1 MKQLLKQAIK
11 FSFLILAISI
21 FGCQDDDVVLP
32 EVNSGFTYTL
42 NEDTG
47 TVTFINISSD
57 AETYLWTFGDGGTS
71 TEINP
76 IKTYANGTYEVT
88 LKASSVSGASGT
100 FEDMIIISIPNP
112 MDLPITFDDPN
123 VAYTIET
130 FNGTSFEILDNPDVS
145 GTNNKASNVGAITNS
160 GAAFEG
166 INFDL
171 GTQLDLTTEKT
182 ITMNF
187 WADAPVDVLMKLEQG
202 TGPDMEVTSS
212 HGGTGWETASFDFD
226 SSNKYVRITIFVDGP
241 GTTAGTFYI
250 DDIEQIETTITP
262 IDGCDTDPIFG
273 DTGSGSSTLPL
284 DFETDVA
291 GGSSLFEVF
300 EADTPQLQIV
310 SNPDQ
315 SGINT
320 TATAAKFQAP
330 LGGADYAGT
339 KTVLET
345 PFTLDNTNSTVK
357 IMVWKSVISD
367 VGIKFEANA
376 ASTGEIKIPNTLV
389 NQWEEITFDFSGKIG
404 ETSSTNIDAIVIF
417 PDFDARTQCNI
428 VYFDNVSLSTGG
440 SSGSEPT
447 VAAPTP
453 TAVASDVISVYS
465 DAYTDVSGTD
475 FNPGWGQSTVYS
487 EESIVGDNTML
498 YTGLDYQGI
507 VLGSAQE
514 ASAME
519 FLHIDYWTANS
530 TALNTFVISTG
541 PVEMAKALTVP
552 TGGGW
557 TSVDIPIGDFSGV
570 NLADVIQMKFD
581 GNGDIYLDNIYF
593 YKTGGGSATEP
604 AIAAPAPT
612 AAASDVISVYSDAY
626 TDVSGTDFNPGWGQS
641 TVYSEESIVGDNTML
656 YTGLDYQGI
665 VLGSAQEASAME
677 FLHIDYWT
685 ANSTAL
691 NTFVIS
697 TGPVEMAKALTVPTG
712 GGWTSVDIPIGD
724 FSGVNLA
731 DVIQMKFDGNG
742 DIYLDNIYFY
752 KTGGGSTYNL
762 SLPIDFET
770 SGFGASWTWNVFEND
785 TNDPLEFVANP
796 NASGSNTSSTVAKIT
811 ALQTGAAWVGTETA
825 HGEMGITWDLSAS
838 NAIIKIMVYKTI
850 ISDVGIKLA
859 NPTGGAQGEIKVPNT
874 KINEWEELTFDFSDR
889 IGNGLDG
896 STNIDQIVVFPDFN
910 LDGRTSDNV
919 VYFDNIRFTSN

>member
-11 FSFLILAISI
+11 FSFLILAMSLL
-21 FGCQDDDVVLP
+21 GCDDDDIMLP
-32 EVNSGFTYTL
+32 KVDAGYTYTL
-42 NEDTG
+42 NADTG
-47 TVTFINISSD
+47 TVTFINISTD
-57 AETYLWTFGDGGTS
+57 ARTYLWTFGDGTTS

-76 IKTYANGTYEVT
+76 IKTYANGTYQVT
-88 LKASSVSGASGT
+88 LKATSVSGASGT
-100 FEDMIIISIPNP
+100 FEDTIIISIPNP

-123 VAYTIET
+123 VAYNVAT
-130 FNGTSFEILDNPDVS
+130 FNGASFAILDNPDLS
-145 GTNNKASNVGAITNS
+145 GTNDKASKVGAITNS
-160 GAAFEG
+160 GAEYEG

-171 GTQLDLTTEKT
+171 GTQLDLATEKT

-187 WADAPVDVLMKLEQG
+187 WADAPVDALMKLEQG
-202 TGPDMEVTSS
+202 TGPDIEVTTS
-212 HGGTGWETASFDFD
+212 HGGAGWEMLSFDFD
-226 SSNKYVRITIFVDGP
+226 SSDKYVRITIFVDGP

-250 DDIEQIETTITP
+250 DDIEQTETTITP
-262 IDGCDTDPIFG
+262 IDGCDADPIFG

-284 DFETDVA
+284 DFETGA
-291 GGSSLFEVF
+291 TGGSSLFEVF

-320 TATAAKFQAP
+320 TATVAKFQAP

-404 ETSSTNIDAIVIF
+404 EASSTNIDAIVIF
-417 PDFDARTQCNI
+417 PDFDARTQCN
-428 VYFDNVSLSTGG
+428 VAYFDNVSLSSGG
-440 SSGSEPT
+440 SSGSEPAT
-447 VAAPTP
+447 AAPT
-453 TAVASDVISVYS
+453 
-465 DAYTDVSGTD
+465 
-475 FNPGWGQSTVYS
+475 
-487 EESIVGDNTML
+487 
-498 YTGLDYQGI
+498 
-507 VLGSAQE
+507 
-514 ASAME
+514 
-519 FLHIDYWTANS
+519 
-530 TALNTFVISTG
+530 
-541 PVEMAKALTVP
+541 
-552 TGGGW
+552 
-557 TSVDIPIGDFSGV
+557 
-570 NLADVIQMKFD
+570 
-581 GNGDIYLDNIYF
+581 
-593 YKTGGGSATEP
+593 
-604 AIAAPAPT
+604 PT

-641 TVYSEESIVGDNTML
+641 TVYSEVPIAGDNTML

-665 VLGSAQEASAME
+665 VLGSAQDVSAME
-677 FLHIDYWT
+677 FLHLDYWT
-685 ANSTAL
+685 ANSSAL
-691 NTFVIS
+691 NAFVIS

-712 GGWTSVDIPIGD
+712 GGWTSVDIPLGD
-724 FSGVNLA
+724 FTGVNLA

-752 KTGGGSTYNL
+752 KTSGGGGAYNL
-762 SLPIDFET
+762 TLPIDFEA
-770 SGFGASWTWNVFEND
+770 SGFGAGWTWNVFEND
-785 TNDPLEFVANP
+785 SNLPLEFVANP
-796 NASGSNTSSTVAKIT
+796 NASGTNTSSTVAKIT
-811 ALQTGAAWVGTETA
+811 ALQTGQAWVGTETA

-838 NAIIKIMVYKTI
+838 NAIIKIMVYKTV
-850 ISDVGIKLA
+850 ISDIGIKLVNA
-859 NPTGGAQGEIKVPNT
+859 AGGAQGEIKVPNT

-910 LDGRTSDNV
+910 LDGRTSDNT